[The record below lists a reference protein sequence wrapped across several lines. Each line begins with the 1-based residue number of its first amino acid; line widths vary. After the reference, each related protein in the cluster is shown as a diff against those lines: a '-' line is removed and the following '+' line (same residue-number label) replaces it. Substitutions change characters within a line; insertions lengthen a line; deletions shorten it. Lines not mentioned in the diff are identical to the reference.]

1 MNFRGFTQTIPKKSY
16 LQKKAEEAHKI
27 FEGLGPK
34 VELVSCGI
42 LFFFFCSI
50 FCVASCSNSVVLN
63 SCSSVMMYRRN
74 VCLNALVSWGLNE
87 FIGPI
92 KCDF

>member
-1 MNFRGFTQTIPKKSY
+1 MWSGRGLAENTVFRSTFDMNFRGFTHTIPKKSY

-42 LFFFFCSI
+42 LFVYLLYYFLCYQ
-50 FCVASCSNSVVLN
+50 L
-63 SCSSVMMYRRN
+63 
-74 VCLNALVSWGLNE
+74 L
-87 FIGPI
+87 
-92 KCDF
+92 

>member
-1 MNFRGFTQTIPKKSY
+1 MCSSRGLAENIEFRSTFDTNFRGFTQTIPKKSY

-42 LFFFFCSI
+42 LLVFFFFS
-50 FCVASCSNSVVLN
+50 FVLFFLLPVALILLC
-63 SCSSVMMYRRN
+63 
-74 VCLNALVSWGLNE
+74 
-87 FIGPI
+87 
-92 KCDF
+92 